1 MSGPA
6 AGCACSPNVHLWRA
20 FALCSGCIRWSGADK
35 LSHVSS
41 ASLFRAQATCYSRQ
55 ICDLAI
61 TLTFCLVQLD
71 NMLLHNA
78 GQSEM
83 LKLCDFGYSKDDGLG
98 TEASG
103 CKTACGTPE
112 YMAPE
117 VSWSPRTL
125 AALAQYDT
133 LGVVLILLPS
143 C

>member
-1 MSGPA
+1 ML
-6 AGCACSPNVHLWRA
+6 CALLSKVQTLAVASPIATHQLR
-20 FALCSGCIRWSGADK
+20 LADI
-35 LSHVSS
+35 SHRCC
-41 ASLFRAQATCYSRQ
+41 AP
-55 ICDLAI
+55 
-61 TLTFCLVQLD
+61 QLD

-117 VSWSPRTL
+117 VQRLAPPPAGSSPTAPFRLGYSRCQCGGPQL
-125 AALAQYDT
+125 ASPVSCFVRLGTTGLA
-133 LGVVLILLPS
+133 PS
-143 C
+143 TSCMTQM